1 MNSELCY
8 VQGGI
13 KTVLCIFSVMLLCR
27 YIKRTRLCNENF
39 RDKFYIF
46 NTYFFGKLEE
56 ALYQPVRSFF
66 VMKSY
71 FSYQMSCIMSLF
83 KIGMI
88 ILFWV
93 RNT

>member
-66 VMKSY
+66 VMHEV
-71 FSYQMSCIMSLF
+71 
-83 KIGMI
+83 
-88 ILFWV
+88 ILLLPNVMHYVFVQNWDDY
-93 RNT
+93 TILGT

>member
-56 ALYQPVRSFF
+56 ALYQPV
-66 VMKSY
+66 
-71 FSYQMSCIMSLF
+71 
-83 KIGMI
+83 
-88 ILFWV
+88 
-93 RNT
+93 